1 MLSDSMPL
9 SNILT
14 DRVYSAYESKL
25 RKEVLDCP
33 VPNHIAIIMD
43 GNRRYAEERGAPR
56 EEGHRLGSE
65 KLEEVLDWCIE
76 DGIKVLTVYA
86 FSVENFNRGHDEVE
100 YLMELLKDSLI
111 RFADSETVQKKKVC
125 IKVLGDVT
133 MLPDYVREAIK
144 YAYERTQG
152 YTDYYFN
159 IAVAYSGRQ
168 EITVAVKRVAQKVA
182 EGIIKV
188 EDINEDT
195 ISDHMYASD
204 IPDPDLVLR
213 TSGEVRISNFLLWQ
227 LAYSELYFT
236 DVYWPGFRHIDFL
249 RAIRTYQQRG
259 RRFGE

>member
-1 MLSDSMPL
+1 MPL
-9 SNILT
+9 SNILA
-14 DRVYSAYESKL
+14 DKVYSTYEAKL
-25 RKEVLDCP
+25 RKEVLECP
-33 VPNHIAIIMD
+33 LPNHIAIIMD
-43 GNRRYAEERGAPR
+43 GNRRYAEEHGEPR

-65 KLEEVLDWCIE
+65 KLEEVLDWCVE

-86 FSVENFNRGHDEVE
+86 FSVENFNRGPEEVE
-100 YLMELLKDSLI
+100 YLMDLLKDSLI
-111 RFADSETVQKKKVC
+111 RFAESETVHKKRVC
-125 IKVLGDVT
+125 IKVLGDIT
-133 MLPDYVREAIK
+133 MLPDYVRDAID
-144 YAYERTQG
+144 YAYEKTKG
-152 YTDYYFN
+152 YSDYYFN
-159 IAVAYSGRQ
+159 MAVAYSGRQ
-168 EITVAVKRVAQKVA
+168 EITVAVKRVAQKVVD
-182 EGIIKV
+182 GMINI
-188 EDINEDT
+188 EDIDEDT